1 MKLVITWDN
10 LDDAINQLK
19 ELAEKI
25 RQFPNDVAQE
35 SSDRIPYS
43 GTGVSY
49 SEGENHVYA
58 SGEGIAFQE
67 YGSGF
72 YADVTSINI
81 DGKNMPS
88 YPGVWSE
95 DHKNTFATWQ
105 GHDWAYPYN
114 NQPTHYMQDEVERL
128 RRDTEPKAKD
138 YFG

>member
-1 MKLVITWDN
+1 MKLEVTWDN
-10 LDDAINQLK
+10 LDEAINMLK

-25 RQFPNDVAQE
+25 RQFPKDVASE
-35 SSDRIPYS
+35 STSHIPYN

-49 SEGENHVYA
+49 SEGKNTVFA
-58 SGEGIAFQE
+58 TGEGIAFQE

-72 YADVTSINI
+72 YADVTTIRV

-95 DHKNTFATWQ
+95 DHQNTFATWQ

-114 NQPTHYMQDEVERL
+114 NQPTHYMQDEAERL
-128 RRDTEPKAKD
+128 RRDTEQKAKD
-138 YFG
+138 YFA